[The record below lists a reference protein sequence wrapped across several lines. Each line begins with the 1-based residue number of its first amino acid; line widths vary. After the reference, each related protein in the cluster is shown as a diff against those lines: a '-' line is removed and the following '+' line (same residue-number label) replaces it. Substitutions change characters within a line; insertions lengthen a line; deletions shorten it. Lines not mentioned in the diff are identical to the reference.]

1 MPGCAEKRYSLRL
14 VQSHSHIVYSS
25 SLNSPLTETEIIK
38 IVTPPNSLPLH
49 MFFFLLGDCLP
60 PTKPQFPTNEK
71 CYQSQGRGGG
81 IRLVEGYSGRTP
93 RCYRQDRN
101 MSRSTARGDVRAVW
115 LRAILTNPDVQASSH
130 LTDVFHND
138 FWGTPLSS
146 SNSHGSYRPLCTL
159 SYRVNHWISG
169 FQPFGFHLVNIFLHG
184 LATLLVLV
192 TGRGLL
198 PGRASSLAAALF
210 AVHPVHVEAVAGL
223 AGRADVLSSVFYLIS
238 FLCYQKHVKV
248 RDYVLSTKL
257 PVTKE
262 VFVRSTVTVKRGA
275 YHKRTE
281 ETNFTN
287 EKYVFNFKTVYS
299 IPLFPKGES
308 VYFSLFLVFSVC
320 ALLSKEPGITVIPL
334 AICYDIIL
342 HLRSKRL
349 PTRSLGAF
357 CSASAS
363 LIYFSLILLC
373 RLYAMGLHTP
383 SFSKAD
389 NPTAKEASILTRTLT
404 FLYLPV
410 FNFLLLFC
418 PRQLSFD
425 WSMDAIPRI
434 TSPFDSRLLPTAL
447 FYYILYYTVHSC
459 VRHYRSK
466 HHKSVMK
473 RQCCK
478 VCKQNPEENHHTIC
492 KIVNNNNLPASCHCK
507 NSSNQT
513 LSKKSIVT
521 MCLAFII
528 LPFTPATNL
537 FFYVGFVVAER
548 VLYLPS
554 VGFCMLVALGAHAL
568 WNHYRNFVLGGIL
581 LLLAVLSARTFQRNR
596 DWASEES
603 LYRSAVH
610 INPSKAYGNLGSI
623 LSTAG
628 RLEEAETALRRAL
641 EHRPNMAD
649 VHYNFH
655 FTIMLM
661 ITSVAAYGNLGSILS
676 TAGRLE
682 GAETALRRALEH
694 RPNMADVHYNF
705 HFAIMGNLL
714 NRQKKFNEAL
724 ISYQYAIQYRPSL
737 AVAHLNLGQVMETLD
752 RWEEAEE
759 VYRKCSQLD
768 VTGLKDPRSHE
779 EARASCLRQLSR
791 LCDERTCQPEVVQF
805 LKQQIKSQNSLLNT
819 RGHSSSSRL
828 SFNSITS
835 EDNRRSEGYRKLAAL
850 NKTKASESEELF
862 LRAIQNSPDDPA
874 AYVNYGQLLVQL
886 GKVVE
891 AAGVYLKAA
900 ELAPRQH
907 ALVTSA
913 AIALRQ
919 AGRLAEAEVL
929 YRQAR
934 DLKPNDATSH
944 SNLGAIF
951 HLQGKYR
958 QAASCYREALRL
970 APGDHIT
977 VTNLHKLRNLLARNK
992 R

>member
-1 MPGCAEKRYSLRL
+1 MGLLSLDWDGFAVCL
-14 VQSHSHIVYSS
+14 LAVGVYV
-25 SLNSPLTETEIIK
+25 NT
-38 IVTPPNSLPLH
+38 
-49 MFFFLLGDCLP
+49 LGHGFVYDD
-60 PTKPQFPTNEK
+60 N
-71 CYQSQGRGGG
+71 
-81 IRLVEGYSGRTP
+81 
-93 RCYRQDRN
+93 
-101 MSRSTARGDVRAVW
+101 
-115 LRAILTNPDVQASSH
+115 RAILTNPDVQASSH

-262 VFVRSTVTVKRGA
+262 VFVRSTVTQKRSA

-349 PTRSLGAF
+349 PTRGLGAF

-373 RLYAMGLHTP
+373 RLYVMGLHTP

-410 FNFLLLFC
+410 FNFLLLVC

-478 VCKQNPEENHHTIC
+478 VCKQNPEEDHHTIC

-513 LSKKSIVT
+513 LSKNSIVT

-649 VHYNFH
+649 VHYN
-655 FTIMLM
+655 L
-661 ITSVAAYGNLGSILS
+661 
-676 TAGRLE
+676 
-682 GAETALRRALEH
+682 
-694 RPNMADVHYNF
+694 
-705 HFAIMGNLL
+705 GNLL
-714 NRQKKFNEAL
+714 NRQQKFNEAL
-724 ISYQYAIQYRPSL
+724 INYQYAIQYRPSL

-779 EARASCLRQLSR
+779 EARAACLRQLSR
-791 LCDERTCQPEVVQF
+791 LCDERTCQPEVVHF

-835 EDNRRSEGYRKLAAL
+835 EDNRRSEGYTKLAAL